1 MVNFNLIRIM
11 KRYILAGLAALA
23 VLSACTKEENGAAV
37 REPAAGETVTFYLDS
52 SESDADV
59 NVKTTIGENNKV
71 LWSAGDKVMV
81 NAQVCDVQFDEN
93 GRPFVVADAADTY
106 TAFYP
111 VWEGN
116 RLSFNSETKTY
127 TFIPPWDQ
135 NYVPGATFADN
146 VNPMIAEVVTSAL
159 SKDNKL
165 HFHHIF
171 GMLKVTIKDGN
182 RALNNLKFVELY
194 SNNGTTLNGNAED
207 VASFTAS
214 CNGETPEVS
223 IPGWRG
229 RNFVSVVMPE
239 PTAVGDGLEL
249 CWILPAQKYAEGFTF
264 QLLKD
269 DGKAFCALMTEK
281 DQTIVAGKT
290 LALPPIDLKDHYY
303 SIAYDDA
310 NEVKVATVTTT
321 GLAAL
326 TDEDIWN
333 ITWALKDKYREGD
346 KVFVDMKAAKYGVN
360 ENRGLAM
367 MRPNGF
373 HDRCRSFLYR
383 LDLPCNLNEIVGD
396 GNVKDCKKMVRLTL
410 PETLGWLDSAT
421 FGWCDMLT
429 EIYALGHPSN
439 LHDSAFAGLP
449 AKGTLYTYYPAE
461 YEANWRS
468 KFPEG
473 WVFAQIPE

>member
-1 MVNFNLIRIM
+1 M
-11 KRYILAGLAALA
+11 KRYIMAGLAALVA
-23 VLSACTKEENGAAV
+23 MSACTKEENFGAAQT
-37 REPAAGETVTFYLDS
+37 PATGETVKFYLDS
-52 SESDADV
+52 EAT
-59 NVKTTIGENNKV
+59 KTTIGENNKV
-71 LWSAGDKVMV
+71 VWSAGDKIMV

-93 GRPFVVADAADTY
+93 GGAFVVADAAESY

-116 RLSFNSETKTY
+116 RLSFNAETKTY

-135 NYVPGATFADN
+135 AYVPGGTFATN
-146 VNPMIAEVVTSAL
+146 VNPMVAEVTTAI

-171 GMLKVTIKDGN
+171 GMLKITVKDTD
-182 RALNNLKFVELY
+182 RALNNLKYIELY

-214 CNGETPEVS
+214 CTGTAPQVT
-223 IPGWRG
+223 IPGWKG
-229 RNFVSVVMPE
+229 RNYVSLVMPE

-269 DGKAFCALMTEK
+269 DGALKAFCALMTEK
-281 DQTIVAGKT
+281 DQTIVAGQT
-290 LALPPIDLKDHYY
+290 LALPAIDLKDNYY
-303 SIAYDDA
+303 KIEYNDDE
-310 NEVKVATVTTT
+310 EVKVATVTTV
-321 GLAAL
+321 GIAAL

-333 ITWALKDKYREGD
+333 ITWALQDRYQEGD
-346 KVFVDMKAAKYGVN
+346 KVFVDMKGAKYGIN
-360 ENRGLAM
+360 ESRGLAM
-367 MRPNGF
+367 MRVPAF
-373 HDRCRSFLYR
+373 RDRCSKYLYR

-396 GNVKDCKKMVRLTL
+396 GNVKDCKKMVRITL

-429 EIYALGHPSN
+429 EIYALGHPAN

-449 AKGTLYTYYPAE
+449 ANGTLYTPYPAE
-461 YEANWRS
+461 YETSWRA

-473 WVFAQIPE
+473 WVFAALPE